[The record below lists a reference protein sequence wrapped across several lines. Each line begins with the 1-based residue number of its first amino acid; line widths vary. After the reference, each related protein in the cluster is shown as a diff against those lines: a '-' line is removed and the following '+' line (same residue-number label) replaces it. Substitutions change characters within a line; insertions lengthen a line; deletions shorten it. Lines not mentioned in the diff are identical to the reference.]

1 LNRRPGTPHT
11 LGALAEA
18 VGARVHGDADRV
30 VSKVD
35 VLDAADTETITF
47 LSNSRYRKYL
57 KACRAGAVVI
67 AEKDLPDCP
76 VDALVSDDPYLSF
89 SRIAGMLYPDK
100 DPPSGIH
107 PHATVDPSARLG
119 EGVTIEARAVIEAG
133 AVIGEGCHIGAGCCI
148 GREVSIGAATRLYPN
163 VTVCDGVE
171 IGARCRIHPGVV
183 LGSDGF
189 GLAWDGEGWARV
201 PQLGGVRIG
210 DDVDI
215 GANTTV
221 DRGALQDTVIED
233 GAKLDNLI
241 QIAHNVEIGRH
252 SALAGCT
259 GIAGSARIGAYCT
272 LAGGVGLVGHIELAD
287 HVHVTGMTMV
297 TRSLKQPGAYSGN
310 IPAMDARG
318 WKKSVV
324 RFRQLEGLFSRV
336 RGLEKRLEQGE

>member
-1 LNRRPGTPHT
+1 LNRPPGTPHT
-11 LGALAEA
+11 LGALAEV
-18 VGARVHGDADRV
+18 VGARVHGDASRM

-35 VLDAADTETITF
+35 VLDAADAETITF
-47 LSNSRYRKYL
+47 LSNARYRKYL
-57 KACRAGAVVI
+57 KDCRAGAVVI

-76 VDALVSDDPYLSF
+76 VAALVCDDPYLSF
-89 SRIAGMLYPDK
+89 SRIAGLLYPEK
-100 DPPSGIH
+100 GVPPGIH
-107 PHATVDPSARLG
+107 PRATVDSSARIG
-119 EGVTIEARAVIEAG
+119 EGVTIEACAVIEAG
-133 AVIGEGCHIGAGCCI
+133 SVIGEGCRIGAGCYI

-163 VTVCDGVE
+163 VTVCEGVE

-183 LGSDGF
+183 LGGDGF
-189 GLAWDGEGWARV
+189 GLAWDGEDWARV

-210 DDVDI
+210 NDVDI

-221 DRGALQDTVIED
+221 DRGALRDTVIED
-233 GAKLDNLI
+233 GVKLDNLI
-241 QIAHNVEIGRH
+241 QVAHNVEIGKH

-297 TRSLKQPGAYSGN
+297 TRSLKQPGVYSGN
-310 IPAMDARG
+310 IPAMDARD

-324 RFRQLEGLFSRV
+324 RFRQLEGLVSRV
-336 RGLEKRLEQGE
+336 RGLEKRRKQSE